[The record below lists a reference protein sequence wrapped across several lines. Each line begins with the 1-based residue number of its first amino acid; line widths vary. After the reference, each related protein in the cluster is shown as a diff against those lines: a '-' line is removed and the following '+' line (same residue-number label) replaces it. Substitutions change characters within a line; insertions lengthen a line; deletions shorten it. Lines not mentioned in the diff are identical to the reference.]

1 MKFTVVNVLLVLI
14 CTTFKIYS
22 QTFTSVS
29 QQAGVNIYGA
39 SHIAVGDINNDGF
52 QDIYVAEYYFLSPSV
67 IDYLFLNNGDG
78 TFREVLLE
86 SGILRHQMNAH
97 HVGFG
102 DFDNDGDQD
111 LFIGIDT
118 MYINDGTGRFTP
130 KKIIEGLNFPNDIL
144 LGNYPLD
151 ISNDGFLDIIS
162 SFIRPSGG
170 DSSFILINRRNN
182 SFEIINIRKFNVPTK
197 GRVVWSD
204 LNSDIKPDLVLYQY
218 ESSIGHYL
226 EFYIQTSPI
235 TFIPLTSAGIF
246 PMGSIGFGDIDNDGY
261 LDFAITAPYS
271 YSVPSDS
278 GKMKLYKNNGDGTF
292 SDISFSSGFYQR
304 KRIDYGGPVMGDFNH
319 DGYLDI
325 YVAQNTMND
334 YLFINN
340 QDGTFTNILSDS
352 SNMAYGGYVVILDY
366 DRDGD
371 LDLYVDNEMGSP
383 FSSGENF
390 LYRNNLS
397 DNYNGTNNYVIL
409 ELVGLRSSRNAI
421 GARVECYSLSGSKY
435 LHQTRY
441 VGLQISAGQSMLPV
455 HFGVGSSNIID
466 SLIIYWPSGIKQ
478 LIYGLPV
485 NQYRTIT
492 EDTTLTNVDDKVIDK
507 TYTYSLSQ
515 NYPNPF
521 NPSTS
526 IRFQIPN
533 NNNVLL
539 KVYDILGREVALLVN
554 EPKQPGEYEVEFNA
568 VKYGLSSGVYL
579 YRLVVSGAN
588 PLTAGSF
595 SSTKK
600 LIYLR

>member
-1 MKFTVVNVLLVLI
+1 MKILVMNVLLVLF
-14 CTTFKIYS
+14 CTISKTYP
-22 QTFTSVS
+22 QTFTNVS
-29 QQAGVNIYGA
+29 RQAGVNVIDA
-39 SHIAVGDINNDGF
+39 SHLAVGDINNDGF

-261 LDFAITAPYS
+261 VL
-271 YSVPSDS
+271 V
-278 GKMKLYKNNGDGTF
+278 
-292 SDISFSSGFYQR
+292 QR
-304 KRIDYGGPVMGDFNH
+304 KMEH
-319 DGYLDI
+319 
-325 YVAQNTMND
+325 
-334 YLFINN
+334 
-340 QDGTFTNILSDS
+340 
-352 SNMAYGGYVVILDY
+352 
-366 DRDGD
+366 
-371 LDLYVDNEMGSP
+371 
-383 FSSGENF
+383 
-390 LYRNNLS
+390 
-397 DNYNGTNNYVIL
+397 
-409 ELVGLRSSRNAI
+409 
-421 GARVECYSLSGSKY
+421 
-435 LHQTRY
+435 
-441 VGLQISAGQSMLPV
+441 
-455 HFGVGSSNIID
+455 
-466 SLIIYWPSGIKQ
+466 W
-478 LIYGLPV
+478 V
-485 NQYRTIT
+485 N
-492 EDTTLTNVDDKVIDK
+492 
-507 TYTYSLSQ
+507 
-515 NYPNPF
+515 
-521 NPSTS
+521 
-526 IRFQIPN
+526 
-533 NNNVLL
+533 
-539 KVYDILGREVALLVN
+539 
-554 EPKQPGEYEVEFNA
+554 
-568 VKYGLSSGVYL
+568 
-579 YRLVVSGAN
+579 
-588 PLTAGSF
+588 
-595 SSTKK
+595 
-600 LIYLR
+600 